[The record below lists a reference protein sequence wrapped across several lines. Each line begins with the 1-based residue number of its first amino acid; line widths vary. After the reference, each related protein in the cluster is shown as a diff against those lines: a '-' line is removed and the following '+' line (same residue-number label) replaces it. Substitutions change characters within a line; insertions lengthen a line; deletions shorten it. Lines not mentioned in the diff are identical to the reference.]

1 MPKIPNLVNGFKML
15 KEVDLNTVRV
25 QAEIPLHVM
34 VIGEAGAGKAALTAK
49 YTAGF
54 SCLNLKK
61 GGGYR

>member
-1 MPKIPNLVNGFKML
+1 MPEWDLGTGVCGL

-34 VIGEAGAGKAALTAK
+34 VIGEAGAGKTALTEK
-49 YTAGF
+49 YTADF

-61 GGGYR
+61 GSGYR